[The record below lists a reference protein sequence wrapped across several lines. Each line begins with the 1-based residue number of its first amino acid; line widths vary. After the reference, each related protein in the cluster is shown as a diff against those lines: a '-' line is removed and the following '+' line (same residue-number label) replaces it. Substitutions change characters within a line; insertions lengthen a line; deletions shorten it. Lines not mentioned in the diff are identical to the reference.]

1 MLPKKIQNCVHLRHL
16 RYNKY
21 ETDFYFNKKTET
33 FFAQVP
39 PAETLRAPSVEELE
53 RLVRKHH
60 EEYLVP
66 GQWLKKIYVVVTGS
80 QGEDGGSLF
89 YGHQNYGKSRSL
101 NVAFT
106 IFEERD
112 GGCPP
117 GTRLGRA
124 WDPDPDPRWEDD
136 RDRVYGQDCKDALER
151 TPRTRRMALRS
162 RFWNGPRSGRTP
174 SATSRRP
181 WPSCSPRLGVVVKK
195 PELVAGL
202 AQGPP
207 RIWEG
212 LMPIQFWWREGHL

>member
-151 TPRTRRMALRS
+151 TPQDEEAGTEIVVLEWTQERENALLEIQRAMAQLQS
-162 RFWNGPRSGRTP
+162 
-174 SATSRRP
+174 
-181 WPSCSPRLGVVVKK
+181 RLGELVKR
-195 PELVAGL
+195 PELIAG
-202 AQGPP
+202 APM
-207 RIWEG
+207 G
-212 LMPIQFWWREGHL
+212 LLGAGKG